1 MSLRNPL
8 FIDCCRRQR
17 SSLEIVVYS
26 SDVRQIVELAYP
38 TARGVRILPRHIYDF
53 LNARSTY
60 WECFCALIT
69 GDPTPARFV
78 DMVENGHIVRTNVVC
93 HHYTNQCGFSINL
106 NETHHTAMLTS
117 NYPEF
122 PTTARGSIVDVERL
136 VIRFHSTLAR
146 TNLGHAE
153 IAPFFDD
160 YLGTLVSRYP
170 GHAMSTK
177 SVDFATIRR
186 ACTHF
191 RRHSGKN

>member
-26 SDVRQIVELAYP
+26 SDVRQIVELAY
-38 TARGVRILPRHIYDF
+38 
-53 LNARSTY
+53 TY

-93 HHYTNQCGFSINL
+93 HPLYQSVWVLYVWAKFSILVNL

-186 ACTHF
+186 ARTHF